1 MSEMISMLLEAL
13 MIVSRDLAI
22 YEGQE
27 PSEIAA
33 VALFSSSLKARTQG
47 SEKLSKQLKRLEPSI
62 YEALA
67 QASETLQ
74 SSTDSTTNKIS

>member
-1 MSEMISMLLEAL
+1 MKEIISILLEAL
-13 MIVSRDLAI
+13 MIVSRDLAL

-33 VALFSSSLKARTQG
+33 LALFSSSLKARTQG

-62 YEALA
+62 YSVL
-67 QASETLQ
+67 SEISDIVD
-74 SSTDSTTNKIS
+74 SSEN